1 MLPLGFGGGSPLGR
15 LLAIGAHSDDLE
27 IGCGGTVLALT
38 RANPGLAVHWVVLAA
53 HGEPR
58 RESDTPEEHLARVLG
73 RLDVDRR
80 ATRRLVDLFVRA
92 EFSPHVVDAAMK
104 DEAIDALVRVRDEL
118 RDSAGLAEPAE
129 VPA

>member
-1 MLPLGFGGGSPLGR
+1 VIAAYAR
-15 LLAIGAHSDDLE
+15 LE
-27 IGCGGTVLALT
+27 
-38 RANPGLAVHWVVLAA
+38 RVLAA

-118 RDSAGLAEPAE
+118 RESAGLSEPAE

>member
-1 MLPLGFGGGSPLGR
+1 MAMRITPIGRSRTSGSSVEFSDYRTYAPGDDYRRIDWNAYAR
-15 LLAIGAHSDDLE
+15 LE
-27 IGCGGTVLALT
+27 
-38 RANPGLAVHWVVLAA
+38 RVLAA

-118 RDSAGLAEPAE
+118 RESAGLAEPAE